1 MKKLILSL
9 VLMAAM
15 IGAMAQTSPIATLSH
30 NGNVRVFYSNTA
42 LQQALD
48 ASQQGDTICLSDGDF
63 LGGTIQHHVTI
74 LGVGCFAGDMSAT
87 WITSDMNIN
96 IPDTENTGRLYLEG
110 MRFRNYVYQNSA
122 LHEAY
127 VTRCRFNVWYVRSA
141 SAVFN
146 GMFVHCRFYE
156 FLSSYSADYHLQFVN
171 CVVNYNF
178 IPSLSA
184 EAYNCILRYEEGYNI
199 YNTRLRNCILIPRS
213 GYYFPNSSCTAI
225 NCMVIGANSSYLDG
239 CHGSNNMWIS
249 HTAFDQ
255 VFRTYRGDNGSD
267 TETYELTDSIKATF
281 ISVFG
286 TEAGIH
292 GGAYPFETINPSYPH
307 ISRVLTDH
315 VVNAEGRLQVQ
326 IFVTEGE

>member
-1 MKKLILSL
+1 
-9 VLMAAM
+9 MAAM
-15 IGAMAQTSPIATLSH
+15 IGAMAQTSHIATLSH

-48 ASQQGDTICLSDGDF
+48 ASQQGDTICLSGGNF

-110 MRFRNYVYQNSA
+110 MRFFGNVNQNSA

-127 VTRCRFNVWYVRSA
+127 VTRCMFNWYVQNS

-146 GMFVHCRFYE
+146 GMFVHCRFQGYR
-156 FLSSYSADYHLQFVN
+156 SDNNTHTQFVN
-171 CVVNYNF
+171 CQ
-178 IPSLSA
+178 IQSLYVSTN
-184 EAYNCILRYEEGYNI
+184 EPNEFYNCILKCSGSNPFSSA
-199 YNTRLRNCILIPRS
+199 TLRNCILYTDFNYLTGR
-213 GYYFPNSSCTAI
+213 NCTAI
-225 NCMVIGANSSYLDG
+225 NCVVIERANSFFSN
-239 CHGSNNMWIS
+239 CNGSNNMS
-249 HTAFDQ
+249 AANYEQ
-255 VFRTYRGDNGSD
+255 VFNTYRGDWSD
-267 TETYELTDSIKATF
+267 TETFELTDSAKVTF
-281 ISVFG
+281 LGIDG
-286 TEAGIH
+286 TQVGIH
-292 GGAYPFETINPSYPH
+292 GGAYPFETNPSYPH

-326 IFVTEGE
+326 IVVTEGE

>member
-127 VTRCRFNVWYVRSA
+127 VTRCMFNYWYVRNS

-146 GMFVHCRFYE
+146 GMFVHCRFQKYANQ
-156 FLSSYSADYHLQFVN
+156 YSFNSHTQFVN
-171 CVVNYNF
+171 CQIQDLETY
-178 IPSLSA
+178 ISTPS
-184 EAYNCILRYEEGYNI
+184 EFYNCILRYIQGYEI
-199 YNTRLRNCILIPRS
+199 STSTLRNCILYPLYN
-213 GYYFPNSSCTAI
+213 GQPSSSTTAI
-225 NCMVIGANSSYLDG
+225 NCVVIGRDDNYFSNF
-239 CHGSNNMWIS
+239 HGSNNMGV
-249 HTAFDQ
+249 ANYEQ
-255 VFRTYRGDNGSD
+255 VFNTYRGIWSD
-267 TETYELTDSIKATF
+267 TETFELTDSARATF
-281 ISVFG
+281 VSVFG

-307 ISRVLTDH
+307 IARVLTDH